1 MVKLCRFTTFRNR
14 SRRCKLNKVQKMS
27 QRCASLLLF
36 LCFSV
41 AATLSSARNSSTDP
55 LLQTTSSTLLLSS
68 VTSSASSPVVNSSS
82 AMVVNPTSTQLT
94 PSQTPSVPIS
104 KPDPTTAK
112 PLSTARPTGSKGR
125 TLGPLEIVGFCLVGV
140 IVTLVCLFAIYYFF
154 FRMKWYPE
162 YWTKLEAE
170 AASSKTEAVPG
181 KVTIVTAGAPDKK
194 VPEIGVTHHGFVG
207 DSSEKKV
214 PPVHY
219 QGTEAKNGVANGS
232 ATEGQSA
239 DNGGFSE
246 DSAL

>member
-1 MVKLCRFTTFRNR
+1 MYPDNYCTGFEMDAFGN
-14 SRRCKLNKVQKMS
+14 SN
-27 QRCASLLLF
+27 F
-36 LCFSV
+36 F
-41 AATLSSARNSSTDP
+41 LSSTVSILKT
-55 LLQTTSSTLLLSS
+55 
-68 VTSSASSPVVNSSS
+68 
-82 AMVVNPTSTQLT
+82 
-94 PSQTPSVPIS
+94 
-104 KPDPTTAK
+104 DPTTAK

-162 YWTKLEAE
+162 YWTKLEPE

>member
-1 MVKLCRFTTFRNR
+1 MYPDNYCTGFE
-14 SRRCKLNKVQKMS
+14 MD
-27 QRCASLLLF
+27 A
-36 LCFSV
+36 FSNSNFF
-41 AATLSSARNSSTDP
+41 LSST
-55 LLQTTSSTLLLSS
+55 
-68 VTSSASSPVVNSSS
+68 
-82 AMVVNPTSTQLT
+82 
-94 PSQTPSVPIS
+94 VPIS
-104 KPDPTTAK
+104 KTDPTTAK

-125 TLGPLEIVGFCLVGV
+125 TLGPLEIVGFGLVGV

-162 YWTKLEAE
+162 YWTKLEPE

-232 ATEGQSA
+232 AKEGQSA
-239 DNGGFSE
+239 DNDGFSE